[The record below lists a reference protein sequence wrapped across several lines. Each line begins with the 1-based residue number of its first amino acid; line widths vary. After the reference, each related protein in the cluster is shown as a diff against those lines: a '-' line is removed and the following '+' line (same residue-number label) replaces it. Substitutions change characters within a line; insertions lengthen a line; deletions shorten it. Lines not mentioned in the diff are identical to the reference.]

1 MKEKKF
7 LTRGTVLLFA
17 ILIVIVLI
25 VFISFKIVKNS
36 SVKKYNT
43 FEDELV
49 SAAENYY
56 AIKDIE
62 IDDGEEKKITI
73 KELSKM
79 NLVYNELASKCDGYV
94 IIASEED
101 ISTEEYEIVYRPYIK
116 CGKKYMTANYSEY

>member
-1 MKEKKF
+1 MQEKKF
-7 LTRGTVLLFA
+7 LTRGTVLLIG
-17 ILIVIVLI
+17 ILIVIILI

-62 IDDGEEKKITI
+62 IDDGEEKKIAI
-73 KELSKM
+73 SELSKM

>member
-1 MKEKKF
+1 MEEKKI
-7 LTRGTVLLFA
+7 LTRGTVLLMV
-17 ILIVIVLI
+17 ILVVIILI
-25 VFISFKIVKNS
+25 VFISFQIVKKTS
-36 SVKKYNT
+36 IKKYNT
-43 FEDELV
+43 FEDELI

-73 KELSKM
+73 SELSKM
-79 NLVYNELASKCDGYV
+79 NLVYNQLASKCDGYV
-94 IIASEED
+94 IIVSEED

>member
-1 MKEKKF
+1 MQEKKF
-7 LTRGTVLLFA
+7 LTRGTVLLIG
-17 ILIVIVLI
+17 ILIVIILI
-25 VFISFKIVKNS
+25 VFISFKIVKNT

-43 FEDELV
+43 FEDELI

-73 KELSKM
+73 SELSKM

-101 ISTEEYEIVYRPYIK
+101 ISTEEYEIV
-116 CGKKYMTANYSEY
+116 

>member
-7 LTRGTVLLFA
+7 LTRGTVLLMIILVVV
-17 ILIVIVLI
+17 ILII
-25 VFISFKIVKNS
+25 FISFKIVKNS